1 MHLYSLAVSY
11 FAVPAAPAFRFSKN
25 PLQTAEKLDIIT
37 GILFKRGTRMMKE
50 IIQRI
55 LPLVQKP
62 ARYTGGEFNQIV
74 KPLDS
79 VKTRVAFC
87 FPDTYEIGMSNVGM
101 RILYGLMNQMEG
113 VWCERVFTPW
123 ADMEEQMRKHGIP
136 LWALESQD
144 PLDRFDMIAF
154 TIGYE
159 MSYSN
164 ILNMLALGNIPLKS
178 KERQGLRNIVFAGG
192 VCAFNP
198 EPLAEYVDFFALG
211 EGEEITP
218 EILSLYT
225 SAKKENWTKEQFLL
239 EVSKI
244 PGIYVPMFYTP
255 EYNNDGTLK
264 ALVPENGAPTRITK
278 RIIENLDQAY
288 WPTEMIV
295 PSTEI
300 VHDRANL
307 EVFRGCIRGCRFCQ
321 AGFSCRP
328 VRRKSADVLYEQAVK
343 TLENSG
349 HNEITLSSLSTSDY
363 RQLPEL
369 TDRLIPY
376 CADHKVNLSV
386 PSLRADN
393 SSRELMS
400 KLQTLRKSGLTFAPE
415 AGTQRLRDVINKNL
429 TEDEILTTCANAFSG
444 GWNNVKLYFML
455 GLPTETDEDV
465 LGIADLVYKVI
476 KTWKECA
483 VNKKRG
489 LRVHVATAYF
499 VPKPHTPFQWE
510 QQITPSEYLRRCKLL
525 KDHFYSKSIEY
536 NYHAPDLSRLEAVMA
551 RGDRRL
557 GTVIETAVCMGARL
571 DGWDEHF
578 RYDLWMEAFRECGID
593 PDFYTVRGFGEQE
606 LLPWAHLDVGCTKA
620 FLLNERQRAYAGQI
634 TPDCRHG
641 CAGCGAN
648 QLLKE
653 VRCDA

>member
-1 MHLYSLAVSY
+1 MTELL
-11 FAVPAAPAFRFSKN
+11 
-25 PLQTAEKLDIIT
+25 
-37 GILFKRGTRMMKE
+37 
-50 IIQRI
+50 QRI
-55 LPLVQKP
+55 LPTVQKP
-62 ARYTGGEFNQIV
+62 ARYTGGEFNEIKKDLKDIRV
-74 KPLDS
+74 
-79 VKTRVAFC
+79 RVAFC

-101 RILYGLMNQMEG
+101 RILYGVMNEMDG
-113 VWCERVFTPW
+113 VWCERVFAPW
-123 ADMEEQMRKHGIP
+123 GDMEAQMRKYQLP
-136 LWALESQD
+136 LWALESQNKVKD
-144 PLDRFDMIAF
+144 FDMIAF

-164 ILNMLALGNIPLKS
+164 ILNMLRLAGIPLHA
-178 KERQGLRNIVFAGG
+178 KEREGLHNIVFAGG

-198 EPLAEYVDFFALG
+198 EPLADFFDFFSLG

-218 EILSLYT
+218 QIVSLYDR
-225 SAKKENWTKEQFLL
+225 AKAERWIKEDFLKE
-239 EVSKI
+239 VAKI
-244 PGIYVPMFYTP
+244 PGVYVPSFYRH
-255 EYNNDGTLK
+255 EYNPDGTIAKIIPLD
-264 ALVPENGAPTRITK
+264 GAPERVEK
-278 RIIENLDQAY
+278 RIVEDLDHAY
-288 WPTEMIV
+288 YPTKMIV

-328 VRRKSADVLYEQAVK
+328 VRKKSPEVLYRQAVEMME
-343 TLENSG
+343 TSG
-349 HNEITLSSLSTSDY
+349 NNEITLSSLSTSDY
-363 RQLPEL
+363 RGLKEL
-369 TDRLIPY
+369 TDRMIPY
-376 CADHKVNLSV
+376 CADHKINLSV

-393 SSRELMS
+393 FSRELME
-400 KLQTLRKSGLTFAPE
+400 KLQTVRKSGLTFAPE

-429 TEDEILTTCANAFSG
+429 TEEEIITTCTNAFAG

-476 KTWKECA
+476 QAWKANA

-510 QQITPSEYLRRCKLL
+510 KQITPQEYLRRCRLL
-525 KDHFYSKSIEY
+525 KEHFYSKSIEY
-536 NYHAPDLSRLEAVMA
+536 NYHAPDLSRLEAIFA

-557 GTVIETAVCMGARL
+557 GAVLEEATMNGAQL
-571 DGWDEHF
+571 DGSDEYF
-578 RYDLWMEAFRECGID
+578 NYSIWFDALSKCGID
-593 PDFYTVRGFGEQE
+593 PDFYTVRGYGENE
-606 LLPWAHLDVGCTKA
+606 VLPWDTIDVGISKR
-620 FLLNERQRAYAGQI
+620 FLQLERKRAYAETV

-648 QLLKE
+648 KLLRE
-653 VRCDA
+653 VECDA